1 MQKADASP
9 NGPDET
15 DALLQSDR
23 NGYRVRKR
31 LGSSEEREKYLET
44 PLNDEFIPPLF
55 SENEEELEKSGLKDA
70 FTTLH
75 NEGEFPG
82 KNMLEFKEKG
92 NQSIALGKKNEA
104 GNIQYYRDTIAML

>member
-1 MQKADASP
+1 MDKLKATKEQWDAEADASP

-23 NGYRVRKR
+23 NGYRARKG
-31 LGSSEEREKYLET
+31 LWASPEEREKYLET

-70 FTTLH
+70 ITK
-75 NEGEFPG
+75 ESFPERICW
-82 KNMLEFKEKG
+82 NSRRKEI
-92 NQSIALGKKNEA
+92 SW
-104 GNIQYYRDTIAML
+104 